1 MSTNESQK
9 IQVTITVPQKF
20 HTLLEKMAKSYDS
33 SIEEY
38 VLDQVICGLVL
49 DLQDLAGTVLGFG
62 KRIDYE
68 DQLRAIV
75 AGGAA

>member
-38 VLDQVICGLVL
+38 VLDQVICGLDL
-49 DLQDLAGTVLGFG
+49 DLQEPAGTALGFG
-62 KRIDYE
+62 NETDYQ
-68 DQLRAIV
+68 DQLRAMV
-75 AGGAA
+75 SGGAA

>member
-1 MSTNESQK
+1 MSQNQSQNV
-9 IQVTITVPQKF
+9 QVTLTVPEEF
-20 HTLLEKMAKSYDS
+20 YRLMEKMTKSYAE

-38 VLDQVICGLVL
+38 VLDQAICGLVL
-49 DLQDLAGTVLGFG
+49 DLQDLASTVLGFG

-68 DQLRAIV
+68 DQPRAVV